1 VWAYGDITISGLFL
15 SVGGGKVSKQ
25 EPSGEVPVNVNA
37 SGQGIQVGDGGTLIN
52 HWGPRQLLD
61 PSYLSALNP
70 HTAVARL
77 QQLPH
82 DELVDFFARATLSD
96 LSEIFPAFLES
107 DKARIIATL
116 AEINERKASKLIDTC
131 CVEAALVALPKA
143 AKAIAR
149 QAVSLRWTDAG
160 PLERF
165 GEGYVRR
172 YKNGRVFWDDRAGVH
187 LTVGVIEDYSTS
199 SGTRW
204 GVPIGDQETAPGSP
218 FGTEG
223 IRQGFQ
229 VGTVYSSKHGIY
241 GVMQELCYAEEGS
254 SYGWLG
260 FPIGETE
267 QNHGIGNIQPFEG
280 GFIYSG
286 VGEDQSAF
294 SVRRDVAD
302 AMSPNWII
310 RPLSKEAPAT
320 SSHGTPGSVQDF
332 ECLDWETFKAVAYS
346 PEGHDVVFVV
356 GEILRYYAE
365 LGGEQSWLGFPVSA
379 VTWISERA
387 SVQSFEGGIVY
398 LISGISPIAVSD
410 TFAKSIP
417 DSCLPHELLG
427 IPVSEEQSIGPN
439 GSGRIQFFEN
449 GVITLRDKHSDMW
462 LRPQSD
468 LAPVIYVDHRVS
480 EPDFLLNIPFEPED
494 DGFAAD

>member
-1 VWAYGDITISGLFL
+1 MGERLA
-15 SVGGGKVSKQ
+15 KQ

-37 SGQGIQVGDGGTLIN
+37 SGRGIQVGDGGTLIN
-52 HWGPRQLLD
+52 HWGPRQPLD

-70 HTAVARL
+70 LTAVARL

-96 LSEIFPAFLES
+96 LSETFPTFLEL

-131 CVEAALVALPKA
+131 CVEAALVALPEA

-149 QAVSLRWTDAG
+149 KAVSLKWTDVG
-160 PLERF
+160 PLEQF
-165 GEGYVRR
+165 SEGYARR
-172 YKNGRVFWDDRAGVH
+172 YKNGRIFWDDRAGVH
-187 LTVGVIEDYSTS
+187 LTVGVIDEYSTS
-199 SGTRW
+199 SGPRW

-218 FGTEG
+218 FGTGG

-241 GVMQELCYAEEGS
+241 CVMQELCYAEEGS

-260 FPIGETE
+260 FPIGESE

-286 VGEDQSAF
+286 VGEDKSAF
-294 SVRRDVAD
+294 SVRRDVVD
-302 AMSPNWII
+302 AMSPDWII
-310 RPLSKEAPAT
+310 RPLSKEIPTT
-320 SSHGTPGSVQDF
+320 SSYGTTGSVQDF
-332 ECLDWETFKAVAYS
+332 ECVDWETFKAVAYS
-346 PEGHDVVFVV
+346 PEGHDVVPVV
-356 GEILRYYAE
+356 GEILRYHAE
-365 LGGEQSWLGFPVSA
+365 LGGEKSWLGFPASA
-379 VTWISERA
+379 VAWMSERV
-387 SVQSFEGGIVY
+387 SVQSFEGGMVY
-398 LISGISPIAVSD
+398 LISEIGPIAVSD
-410 TFAKSIP
+410 TLAKSVP

-439 GSGRIQFFEN
+439 GPGRIQFFEN
-449 GVITLRDKHSDMW
+449 GVITLRDGHSDMW
-462 LRPQSD
+462 VRPQSD
-468 LAPVIYVDHRVS
+468 LAPVVYVDHRVS
-480 EPDFLLNIPFEPED
+480 EPDFLLNIPSEPED
-494 DGFAAD
+494 DGFVAD